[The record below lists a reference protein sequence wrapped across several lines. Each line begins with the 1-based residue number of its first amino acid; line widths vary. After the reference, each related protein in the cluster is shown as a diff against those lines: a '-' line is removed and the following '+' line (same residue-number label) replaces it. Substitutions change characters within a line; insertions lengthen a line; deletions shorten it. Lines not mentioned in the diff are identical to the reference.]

1 MWYQDYGISILDEI
15 SFNHMQYYVE
25 YKASNQSDDDVFNEL
40 ISIPEW
46 MFEEPIENDNID
58 VEDDDDDETKVNSD
72 TISSTTTCKTILSSS
87 NDISK
92 NDDNDNT
99 VTISE
104 TSSDIIIDREMTLTE
119 DSKTY
124 EAEAGILTVL

>member
-1 MWYQDYGISILDEI
+1 M
-15 SFNHMQYYVE
+15 YVE
-25 YKASNQSDDDVFNEL
+25 YKGTKHCDDNVFNEL

-46 MFEEPIENDNID
+46 MFEEPIENNDNID
-58 VEDDDDDETKVNSD
+58 VEDDNDDETKVNSD
-72 TISSTTTCKTILSSS
+72 TISSTTTCKTTLSFS

>member
-1 MWYQDYGISILDEI
+1 M
-15 SFNHMQYYVE
+15 YVE
-25 YKASNQSDDDVFNEL
+25 YKGTKHCDDNVFNEL

-46 MFEEPIENDNID
+46 MFDEPIETDNID
-58 VEDDDDDETKVNSD
+58 VEDDNDNDDDDETKVNSD
-72 TISSTTTCKTILSSS
+72 TISSTTTCKTTLSFS

>member
-1 MWYQDYGISILDEI
+1 M
-15 SFNHMQYYVE
+15 YVE
-25 YKASNQSDDDVFNEL
+25 YKGTKHCDDNVFNEL

-46 MFEEPIENDNID
+46 MFEEPIENDNIED
-58 VEDDDDDETKVNSD
+58 EDDNDDETKVNSD
-72 TISSTTTCKTILSSS
+72 TISSTTTCKTTLSFS

>member
-1 MWYQDYGISILDEI
+1 M
-15 SFNHMQYYVE
+15 YVE
-25 YKASNQSDDDVFNEL
+25 YKGTNQSDDNVFNEV
-40 ISIPEW
+40 ISIPQW
-46 MFEEPIENDNID
+46 MFEEPIENDNIED
-58 VEDDDDDETKVNSD
+58 EDDNDDETKVNSD
-72 TISSTTTCKTILSSS
+72 TISSTTTCKTTLSFS